1 MKDNLAFVLSSPA
14 PLDAD
19 AANEV
24 EDDAPAPAHRAFL
37 HDLQQGL
44 VRAQKS
50 IAPKY
55 FYDAAGS
62 ALFDRICTL
71 PEYYPTR
78 TELGILRHRARD
90 VAAHIG
96 PHAEIVEFGAGSMHK
111 VRLLLD
117 AMVQPRRYVPID
129 ISTEHMAQA
138 AHALHQAY
146 PALEVHP
153 HSADYTQDLVLPPHA
168 PGQGRR
174 VGFFPG
180 STLGNFEPHEALRFM
195 RQCARVLH
203 GGALILGADLVKSP
217 DVLHAA
223 YNDAQGVTAAFNR
236 NILVRANRELGANF
250 HLQQF
255 AHSAFYNAALQRI
268 EMHLMSTRRQTVRV
282 GGHSYDFAE
291 GETLHTEN
299 SYKFTVDGLHR
310 LALQAGLTP
319 GPTWLD
325 PEKQFCLLWLDAPP
339 ARNQP

>member
-1 MKDNLAFVLSSPA
+1 
-14 PLDAD
+14 
-19 AANEV
+19 
-24 EDDAPAPAHRAFL
+24 
-37 HDLQQGL
+37 
-44 VRAQKS
+44 
-50 IAPKY
+50 
-55 FYDAAGS
+55 
-62 ALFDRICTL
+62 
-71 PEYYPTR
+71 
-78 TELGILRHRARD
+78 
-90 VAAHIG
+90 
-96 PHAEIVEFGAGSMHK
+96 MHK

-117 AMVQPRRYVPID
+117 AMEQPRRYVPID

-138 AHALHQAY
+138 AHALRQAY
-146 PALEVHP
+146 PALEVHT
-153 HSADYTQDLVLPPHA
+153 HSADYTQDLVLPPHV

-195 RQCARVLH
+195 RQCAKVLH

-223 YNDAQGVTAAFNR
+223 YNDSQGVTAAFNR

-255 AHSAFYNAALQRI
+255 DHSAFYNAALQRI
-268 EMHLMSTRRQTVRV
+268 EMHLMSKRRQTVRV
-282 GGHSYDFAE
+282 GEYVYDFAE

-310 LALQAGLTP
+310 LALQSGLTP

-325 PEKQFCLLWLDAPP
+325 PEKQFCLMWLDAPYTRSH
-339 ARNQP
+339 A

>member
-1 MKDNLAFVLSSPA
+1 MKDHLGFA
-14 PLDAD
+14 PG
-19 AANEV
+19 
-24 EDDAPAPAHRAFL
+24 APAAARSAFL

-44 VRAQKS
+44 ARAQKS
-50 IAPKY
+50 ISPKY

-78 TELGILRHRARD
+78 TELGILRHHAQD
-90 VAAHIG
+90 MAAHIG

-117 AMVQPRRYVPID
+117 AMEQPRRYIPID
-129 ISTEHMAQA
+129 ISAEHMEQA
-138 AHALHQAY
+138 AHSLRQAY
-146 PALEVHP
+146 PVLDVHP
-153 HSADYTQDLVLPPHA
+153 HGADYTQDLVLPPHA
-168 PGQGRR
+168 PGPGRR

-195 RQCARVLH
+195 RQCAKVLH

-236 NILVRANRELGANF
+236 NILVRANGELGASF

-255 AHSAFYNAALQRI
+255 AHSAFYNAPLQRI

-282 GGHSYDFAE
+282 GDHAYDFAE

-299 SYKFTVDGLHR
+299 SYKFTVEGLHR
-310 LALQAGLTP
+310 LAQQAGLVP
-319 GPTWLD
+319 GPTWTD
-325 PEKQFCLLWLDAPP
+325 PAQQFCLLWLDAPP
-339 ARNQP
+339 TRSHA